1 MREVSDEEVRGIMA
15 AARVAGFWHPK
26 DERHVEQTF
35 DDTKEKLMRGWTIDW
50 ENERW
55 VEPKCPK

>member
-1 MREVSDEEVRGIMA
+1 MREVSDEEVEGIMA
-15 AARVAGFWHPK
+15 AARVAGFWKPEN
-26 DERHVEQTF
+26 ERHIKATF

-55 VEPKCPK
+55 VEPPKEA

>member
-1 MREVSDEEVRGIMA
+1 MREVSDEEVKELMA
-15 AARVAGFWHPK
+15 VAQMAGLWTPASKGHYAR
-26 DERHVEQTF
+26 TF
-35 DDTKEKLMRGWTIDW
+35 DDTKEKLMRGWTVDW